1 MKTLGIALTA
11 VSLALSAPALAQTS
25 NNPQPMQESPAS
37 LTQQNNSTQWP
48 EQMGNTGW
56 SGPHRGPTSD
66 STVAAPTPSDSPDKQ
81 PLVATGADLSGPA
94 KAFPSNKAP
103 E

>member
-11 VSLALSAPALAQTS
+11 AALALSVPALAQTS
-25 NNPQPMQESPAS
+25 NDPKPMQENPAS
-37 LTQQNNSTQWP
+37 LTQQNNSTQGP
-48 EQMGNTGW
+48 EQMGTTGW

-66 STVAAPTPSDSPDKQ
+66 GTVAAPTPSDSPDKQ
-81 PLVATGADLSGPA
+81 PMVATGEDLKGPP

>member
-1 MKTLGIALTA
+1 MKTLGIALT
-11 VSLALSAPALAQTS
+11 VSALTLAPPAFAQTS

-37 LTQQNNSTQWP
+37 LSQQNNSTQGP
-48 EQMGNTGW
+48 EQMGTTGW

-66 STVAAPTPSDSPDKQ
+66 STAAAPTPSDSQDKQ
-81 PLVATGADLSGPA
+81 PAVATGADLNGPA